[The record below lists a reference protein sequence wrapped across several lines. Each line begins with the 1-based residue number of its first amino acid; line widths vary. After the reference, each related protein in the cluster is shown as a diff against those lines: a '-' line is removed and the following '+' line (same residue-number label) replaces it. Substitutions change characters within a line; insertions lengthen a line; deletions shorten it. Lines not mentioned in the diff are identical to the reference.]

1 MSAPYRASALD
12 RCDLPPRFAAEL
24 AAELEP
30 GERVLWAGL
39 PRRAD
44 LVKRALADLVL
55 PLVFNGF
62 VLLLADVCSRE
73 SGVLG
78 LSAVPL
84 LALGLPLFQTP
95 IGALRAIR
103 TTFHAVTDRRALV
116 FDADSIRVVRRG
128 AVSTPEEAKRIGQ
141 SLTG

>member
-39 PRRAD
+39 PPRAD
-44 LVKRALADLVL
+44 LVKRALGELLL

-84 LALGLPLFQTP
+84 LALGLPLFATP

-116 FDADSIRVVRRG
+116 FDADAIRIVCRH
-128 AVSTPEEAKRIGQ
+128 AIASADAAKRIGQ
-141 SLTG
+141 RLT